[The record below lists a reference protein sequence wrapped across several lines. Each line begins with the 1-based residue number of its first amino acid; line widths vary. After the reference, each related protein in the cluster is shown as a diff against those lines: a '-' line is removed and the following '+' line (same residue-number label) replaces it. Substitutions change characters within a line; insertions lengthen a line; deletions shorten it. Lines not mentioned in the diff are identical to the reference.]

1 MMHSRPIL
9 MLAALLLT
17 AAGAFAQSAQSAR
30 PMVPTTKNKAAWR
43 RHILPTE
50 SELAFEKIPWAD
62 SFGAGMK
69 EARVQNKP
77 VLFWAMNGH
86 PLGCT

>member
-1 MMHSRPIL
+1 

-17 AAGAFAQSAQSAR
+17 AAGASAQSAR